1 MNKTFNSHS
10 SKVRQMTI
18 VGLLSGITIFLGVTG
33 YGFIQLPVARLTIMH
48 IPVIIGVLI
57 EGPKVGLA
65 IAFMFGGFSFFQNL
79 MAPNL
84 LSFAFIDPRVSILPR
99 LLIPLTTYGV
109 YKILKIKNESI
120 RIGVAALIGSLTNTI
135 GVMGMLFALH
145 IDKYAKAKETSLEGA
160 KTLIKSLIYT
170 NGVLEAIAAAV
181 ITVAIVQ
188 AIRKSRRI

>member
-48 IPVIIGVLI
+48 IPVIIGALI

-65 IAFMFGGFSFFQNL
+65 IAFMFGGFSLFQNL
-79 MAPNL
+79 MTPNL
-84 LSFAFIDPRVSILPR
+84 LSFAFIDPRVSMLPR

-120 RIGVAALIGSLTNTI
+120 RIGASALIGSLTNTI
-135 GVMGMLFALH
+135 GVMGMLFALY
-145 IDKYAKAKETSLEGA
+145 IDKYANAKGTTVEGA

-170 NGVLEAIAAAV
+170 NGVLEAIAASF
-181 ITVAIVQ
+181 ITVAIVL
-188 AIRKSRRI
+188 AIRKSRKI